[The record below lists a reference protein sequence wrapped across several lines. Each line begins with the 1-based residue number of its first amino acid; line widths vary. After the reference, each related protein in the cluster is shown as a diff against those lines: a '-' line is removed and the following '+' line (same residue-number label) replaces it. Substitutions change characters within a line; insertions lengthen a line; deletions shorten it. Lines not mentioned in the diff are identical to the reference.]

1 MKRLKLHHQSNLN
14 IFIDGCIAAILKS
27 PLSKLDWEIRRDV
40 YDEATRLGLRGIW
53 RYFSGNRFLW
63 EDGYSIFLAAEIK
76 ATFKHY
82 RALDAKAQEKQLT
95 RKIKE
100 NK

>member
-1 MKRLKLHHQSNLN
+1 MKRLKLHHQSNLS
-14 IFIDGCIAAILKS
+14 IFIDGCTAAILKS
-27 PLSKLDWEIRRDV
+27 PLAKLEWEIRRDV
-40 YDEATRLGLRGIW
+40 YDEAIRGGVRGVW

-63 EDGYSIFLAAEIK
+63 EDGYSIFLSPAIK

-82 RALDAKAQEKQLT
+82 RDLGAKEQEKQLT
-95 RKIKE
+95 RKVKE